1 MKTNE
6 LLLLIIFLAGWN
18 LASLSCFAQVN
29 VDESQLIGNWC
40 YESTQTVAVK
50 DGIVGVINSK
60 LIYTYQTNGIVMCQ
74 VNINNDVFIDMAGY
88 KNNLKI
94 EFSKTFQGKWSIK
107 KGHILVQK
115 INDPN
120 SSSMNMVI
128 DHEDSFYDKI
138 YLPDIKTIMRE
149 ALPKQAE
156 AMLKTHKENILSLSE
171 TEMVTDKGYYKH
183 SLESASVEGFEGL
196 SAEELMQKGWECS
209 QRGDQEMSFKYFEKA
224 AQQGNS
230 EAQFWTGVN
239 YEMGDGVKENHK
251 KAFFGT
257 PNPQIKG
264 ILTEKT
270 HLVVVI
276 AMEMGYGKTIQRP
289 SIGLKRQLIK
299 DILQHNEIWLIATK
313 KGWVYKKIRKRQ
325 PTGESC
331 MKKIRTNS

>member
-1 MKTNE
+1 MKTNK
-6 LLLLIIFLAGWN
+6 LLLFIIFLAGWN

-74 VNINNDVFIDMAGY
+74 VNINNDVFIDMDGY

-115 INDPN
+115 INETN

-149 ALPKQAE
+149 SLPKQAE
-156 AMLKTHKENILSLSE
+156 DMLKTHKENILSLSE

-209 QRGDQEMSFKYFEKA
+209 QRGDQEMSFKFFEKA

-251 KAFFGT
+251 KAFFWYTQSANQG
-257 PNPQIKG
+257 NPDGENSLGCCYRDGDGVRKNYTKAIYWFEKAAHQGHSAAQRNMANCYEKG
-264 ILTEKT
+264 MGVQKDSEK
-270 HLVVVI
+270 
-276 AMEMGYGKTIQRP
+276 AAY
-289 SIGLKRQLIK
+289 
-299 DILQHNEIWLIATK
+299 W
-313 KGWVYKKIRKRQ
+313 RKLYEEN
-325 PTGESC
+325 PH
-331 MKKIRTNS
+331 K

>member
-209 QRGDQEMSFKYFEKA
+209 QRGDQEMSFKFFEKA

-251 KAFFGT
+251 KAFFWYTQSANQG
-257 PNPQIKG
+257 NPDGENSLGCCYRDGDGVRKNYTKAIYWFEKAAHQGHSAAQRNMANCYEKG
-264 ILTEKT
+264 MGVQKDSEK
-270 HLVVVI
+270 
-276 AMEMGYGKTIQRP
+276 AAY
-289 SIGLKRQLIK
+289 
-299 DILQHNEIWLIATK
+299 W
-313 KGWVYKKIRKRQ
+313 RKLYEEN
-325 PTGESC
+325 PH
-331 MKKIRTNS
+331 K

>member
-251 KAFFGT
+251 KAFFWYTQSANQG
-257 PNPQIKG
+257 NPDGENSLGCCYRDGDGVRKNYTKAIYWFEKAAHQGHSAAQRNLANCYEKG
-264 ILTEKT
+264 MGVQKDSEK
-270 HLVVVI
+270 
-276 AMEMGYGKTIQRP
+276 AAY
-289 SIGLKRQLIK
+289 
-299 DILQHNEIWLIATK
+299 W
-313 KGWVYKKIRKRQ
+313 RKLYEEN
-325 PTGESC
+325 PH
-331 MKKIRTNS
+331 K

>member
-156 AMLKTHKENILSLSE
+156 DMLKTHKENILSLSE

-209 QRGDQEMSFKYFEKA
+209 QRGDQEMSFKFFEKA

-251 KAFFGT
+251 KAFFWYTQSANQG
-257 PNPQIKG
+257 NPDGENSLGCCYRDGDGVRKNYTKAIYWFEKAAHQGHSAAQRNMANCYEKG
-264 ILTEKT
+264 MGVQKDSEK
-270 HLVVVI
+270 
-276 AMEMGYGKTIQRP
+276 AAY
-289 SIGLKRQLIK
+289 
-299 DILQHNEIWLIATK
+299 W
-313 KGWVYKKIRKRQ
+313 RKLYEEN
-325 PTGESC
+325 PH
-331 MKKIRTNS
+331 K